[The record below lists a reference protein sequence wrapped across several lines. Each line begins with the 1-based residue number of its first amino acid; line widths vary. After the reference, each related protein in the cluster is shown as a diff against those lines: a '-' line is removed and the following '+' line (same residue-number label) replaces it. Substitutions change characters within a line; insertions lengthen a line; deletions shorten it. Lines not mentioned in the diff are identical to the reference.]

1 MTFGEQ
7 AITNVTL
14 VITDQNDMLPT
25 FNRYV
30 SKMSKKCLKYIV
42 LVYIRKFLFIYF
54 CRENFTVV
62 VPEDVGQDT
71 PLPDLNMIVS
81 DGDISRNAEY
91 DLVLED
97 IENSEGV
104 FAVYPTR
111 GTRNTPVTIRVAD
124 PSRYIN
130 DELTQNY
137 FFGIKKSIFSFIF

>member
-1 MTFGEQ
+1 M
-7 AITNVTL
+7 
-14 VITDQNDMLPT
+14 
-25 FNRYV
+25 
-30 SKMSKKCLKYIV
+30 
-42 LVYIRKFLFIYF
+42 
-54 CRENFTVV
+54 V

-104 FAVYPTR
+104 FSVYPTR

-130 DELTQNY
+130 DKLTQNY
-137 FFGIKKSIFSFIF
+137 FFYIMISIFSFIS

>member
-1 MTFGEQ
+1 
-7 AITNVTL
+7 
-14 VITDQNDMLPT
+14 MLQ
-25 FNRYV
+25 
-30 SKMSKKCLKYIV
+30 KCLKNIV
-42 LVYIRKFLFIYF
+42 LVYIGQFLKTYPVF

-104 FAVYPTR
+104 FSVYPTR

-124 PSRYIN
+124 PSR
-130 DELTQNY
+130 
-137 FFGIKKSIFSFIF
+137 

>member
-1 MTFGEQ
+1 MFQ
-7 AITNVTL
+7 KCYYFTL
-14 VITDQNDMLPT
+14 KL
-25 FNRYV
+25 FY
-30 SKMSKKCLKYIV
+30 
-42 LVYIRKFLFIYF
+42 LFIYF

-104 FAVYPTR
+104 FSVYPTR

-130 DELTQNY
+130 DKLTQNY
-137 FFGIKKSIFSFIF
+137 FFFGIMKSIFTHI

>member
-1 MTFGEQ
+1 M
-7 AITNVTL
+7 
-14 VITDQNDMLPT
+14 
-25 FNRYV
+25 
-30 SKMSKKCLKYIV
+30 
-42 LVYIRKFLFIYF
+42 FIYF

-104 FAVYPTR
+104 FSVYPTR

-130 DELTQNY
+130 DKLTQNY
-137 FFGIKKSIFSFIF
+137 FFGIMKSIFSSYLKVGQ